1 MSGNG
6 NNSMKEW
13 LLGAVAQVGVPAG
26 IAIYVLVELRGSLE
40 KLAAAVGQLSAK
52 LDVILALIQRG
63 VS

>member
-6 NNSMKEW
+6 NNSMW
-13 LLGAVAQVGVPAG
+13 VLGAVAQVGVPAG

-40 KLAAAVGQLSAK
+40 KLAIAIGQLSAK
-52 LDVILALIQRG
+52 LDVIMALIQRG